1 MTLSKRPTI
10 ADVAN
15 RARVSRT
22 SVSRVLNGRGELT
35 QETVQRVLTAI
46 DDLGYRPN
54 EVARS
59 LSFQRTRTIG
69 MIVYDILN
77 PGMAECVYTA
87 QEELACRDY
96 QVILTCMG
104 GHMET
109 GRACLSMLED
119 RRVDAVITAALLDQT
134 GSDGGRPLPFIQ
146 KDGVQCYDPLN
157 GRVSLVKFDEVA
169 GGYQAASHLLALG
182 HRRIGIVAG
191 PSYWGAVEERIE
203 GYGRAFPDRG
213 LTPEPPIVE
222 DAPEW
227 TVPAGYAATLRLL
240 DRAPDLTAIWALYD
254 VLAIGVVRALHDRGK
269 RIPEDVAVIGF
280 NDEVFASYTTPRLT
294 SVRADCNTLGRV
306 AARLTLE
313 MLDDESVPGR
323 EVIVPT
329 ELVVRES
336 TVALAETRPMDTAD
350 GQPGIHS
357 TRRHREGTDR
367 QNAGC
372 VGLIMHQ
379 ISEE

>member
-1 MTLSKRPTI
+1 MTLSNRPTI
-10 ADVAN
+10 ADVAA

-35 QETVQRVLTAI
+35 RETVQRVLTAI

-87 QEELACRDY
+87 QEELARRDY
-96 QVILTCMG
+96 RVILTCMG
-104 GHMET
+104 GHLET

-119 RRVDAVITAALLDQT
+119 WRVDAVITAALLDQT
-134 GSDGGRPLPFIQ
+134 GSDGGRPLPFIP

-182 HRRIGIVAG
+182 HRQIGIVAG
-191 PSYWGAVEERIE
+191 PSYWGAVEERID
-203 GYGRAFPDRG
+203 GYARAFADRG
-213 LTPEPPIVE
+213 LAIEPLSVE

-227 TVPAGYAATLRLL
+227 TIPAGYAATLRLL
-240 DRAPDLTAIWALYD
+240 DRTPDLTAIWALYD

-280 NDEVFASYTTPRLT
+280 NDEGLASYTSPR
-294 SVRADCNTLGRV
+294 
-306 AARLTLE
+306 
-313 MLDDESVPGR
+313 
-323 EVIVPT
+323 
-329 ELVVRES
+329 
-336 TVALAETRPMDTAD
+336 
-350 GQPGIHS
+350 
-357 TRRHREGTDR
+357 
-367 QNAGC
+367 
-372 VGLIMHQ
+372 
-379 ISEE
+379 